1 MAKIE
6 DYIEEINQDIIFDD
20 FSIKDT
26 QMKLPAIK
34 HKWVGRLIT
43 HKKIISDLRNEKQQ
57 IIDTLTNKLKETS
70 AYKVSTPA
78 AEKACQSH
86 EDVVAINRKIKDNTL
101 IVELLEKTEKVLS
114 SMTYDIKN
122 IVELMKLE
130 TL

>member
-1 MAKIE
+1 MPKLE
-6 DYIEEINQDIIFDD
+6 QYIEEINSDIVFDD

-43 HKKIISDLRNEKQQ
+43 HKKIINTLKSQKA
-57 IIDTLTNKLKETS
+57 DTISKLTSKLKETS

-78 AEKACQSH
+78 AEKACLSH
-86 EDVVAINRKIKDNTL
+86 EDVQAITNDINENML
-101 IVELLEKTEKVLS
+101 IVELLEKTERVLS

>member
-1 MAKIE
+1 MVELENYIKELGE
-6 DYIEEINQDIIFDD
+6 DVIFDD

-34 HKWVGRLIT
+34 HKWVGRLVR
-43 HKKIISDLRNEKQQ
+43 HKSILHSLRDKKKVRMKSLVDKVR
-57 IIDTLTNKLKETS
+57 DTN
-70 AYKVSTPA
+70 AYKVSIPA
-78 AEKACQSH
+78 AEKACENHDSIGKLNDDIYEQ
-86 EDVVAINRKIKDNTL
+86 EL
-101 IVELLEKTEKVLS
+101 IVEFIEKSERVLS